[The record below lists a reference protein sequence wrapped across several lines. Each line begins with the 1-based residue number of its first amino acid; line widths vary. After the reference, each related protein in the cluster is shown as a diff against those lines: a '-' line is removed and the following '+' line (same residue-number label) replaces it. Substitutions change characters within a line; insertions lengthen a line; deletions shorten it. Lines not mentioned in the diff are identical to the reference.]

1 MEREASIMTTAAL
14 DTVKVDGLEIGYRE
28 LGEGPPVLL
37 VHGWPTSSHLWR
49 NVMPPMAGGN
59 RVIAVD
65 LPGFGA
71 SDKPVDATYD
81 FAFFE
86 RAVEGLLEA
95 LGVDEVGIAGHDL
108 GGPVAVHW
116 AIRNPDRVTG
126 LALLNTLL
134 FPPFAPEVLEFVT
147 GLMTP
152 GRREELTSRDGLGE
166 LMHLAFADASSV
178 SDDLL
183 DAITAPFPDD
193 ASRLALARAGVGLD
207 LDGLAEIDRRF
218 SELRMPLRVI
228 YGEQDGV
235 LPDVADTMARVKR
248 EHPDTEVTALPDC
261 GHFLQE
267 EAPERVGELLA
278 EFFAGR

>member
-1 MEREASIMTTAAL
+1 METATL
-14 DTVKVDGLEIGYRE
+14 DTVQVDGLKVGYRE

-49 NVMPPMAGGN
+49 AVMPAMAGGN

-65 LPGFGA
+65 LPGFGV
-71 SDKPVDATYD
+71 SDKPVDAPYD

-86 RAVEGLLEA
+86 RAIEGLLEA
-95 LGVDEVGIAGHDL
+95 LGVEEVGIAVHDL
-108 GGPVAVHW
+108 GGPVGVHW
-116 AIRNPDRVTG
+116 AIRNPDRVTR

-134 FPPFAPEVLEFVT
+134 FPPFAPEVIEFVT
-147 GLMTP
+147 QLMTP
-152 GRREELTSRDGLGE
+152 GKREQLTSREGLGE
-166 LMHLAFADASSV
+166 LMRLAFADEANISEE
-178 SDDLL
+178 LL
-183 DAITAPFPDD
+183 DAVSAPFPDD
-193 ASRLALARAGVGLD
+193 ASRLTLARAGVGLD
-207 LDGLAEIDRRF
+207 LEGLAEIDKRF
-218 SELRMPLRVI
+218 AELRMPLRVV

-235 LPDVADTMARVKR
+235 LPDVAETMARVKR

-278 EFFAGR
+278 EFFARR